1 MIALI
6 SRSPVGQSVHRGS
19 RAFQPGLWPVRV
31 EPLKVQAEQPVLPS
45 DEPLRVAL
53 ELVPELGSSLVL
65 QLASPVASVWS
76 GRGFRLR
83 DRRHRHRA
91 LRCHE
96 ALVQQREQAAL
107 RRGLEPERAS
117 AGR

>member
-1 MIALI
+1 
-6 SRSPVGQSVHRGS
+6 
-19 RAFQPGLWPVRV
+19 VRV

-53 ELVPELGSSLVL
+53 VLVPVLGPSLVL

-91 LRCHE
+91 LRCLE

>member
-1 MIALI
+1 M
-6 SRSPVGQSVHRGS
+6 
-19 RAFQPGLWPVRV
+19 
-31 EPLKVQAEQPVLPS
+31 QAEQPVLPS

-53 ELVPELGSSLVL
+53 VLVPVLGSSLVL
-65 QLASPVASVWS
+65 QLVSPVASVWS
-76 GRGFRLR
+76 GLGFQLR
-83 DRRHRHRA
+83 DRRRMRQA

-96 ALVQQREQAAL
+96 ALVQQREQAAQ